1 MEIAIIV
8 GHELPF
14 PPTRG
19 GGAHSLLDSI
29 SKEMVKR
36 GHSVTVFSPLMEN
49 EIRNELLFGVKH
61 VRVKG
66 FPRNQNHLFNFFL
79 GLIYFFRVVRK
90 LEKYDVIN
98 SHLLQGF
105 LLPFFTKKTFITHT
119 IHRDPK
125 SFIKLFKSV
134 DRIYAGTDSIVDEAK
149 LKFPSLKEKFKTI
162 YNGISFE
169 GFGNPITRKR
179 DGKIKYLFIGRFSED
194 KGLDS
199 FIHGFVLAAKEN
211 PDIYFNS
218 VGPMTDNES
227 GEEKL
232 VKKLEKIVIENE
244 LQDRITFN
252 PPIYD
257 KDLLMHYVKTQ
268 DVVVLPSIFGETLNM
283 SIIECT
289 RVGKAFLITDLAA
302 NTPLIEDGH
311 NGFFVK
317 VGDSEDWKNK
327 ILELSDD
334 ISLIEKFGRN
344 SYLFGLSKFSI
355 RKIVDEYIKD
365 YERNIS

>member
-1 MEIAIIV
+1 MEIAFIV

-14 PPTRG
+14 PPTKG

-36 GHSVTVFSPLMEN
+36 GHSVTVFSPLSDN
-49 EIRNELLFGVKH
+49 DISDELLFGVKH

-66 FPRNQNHLFNFFL
+66 FQRNKNHLFNFFL

-90 LEKYDVIN
+90 LKKYDVIN

-105 LLPFFTKKTFITHT
+105 LLPFFTKKAFLTHT

-162 YNGISFE
+162 YNGISFD
-169 GFGNPITRKR
+169 GFSTPEARKR
-179 DGKIKYLFIGRFSED
+179 DGMIKYLFIGRFSED
-194 KGLDS
+194 KGLES
-199 FIHGFVLAAKEN
+199 FVNGFILAAKEN
-211 PDIYFNS
+211 PNIYFSS
-218 VGPMTDNES
+218 VGPLTDNES
-227 GEEKL
+227 GDEKL
-232 VKKLEKIVIENE
+232 VKKLVKVVSENK
-244 LQDRITFN
+244 LNAKITFN

-257 KDLLMHYVKTQ
+257 KDLLMHYVKNQ
-268 DVVVLPSIFGETLNM
+268 DVVVLPSVFGETLNM

-302 NTPLIEDGH
+302 NRPLIDDGY

-327 ILELSDD
+327 ILKISEN

-344 SYLFGLSKFSI
+344 SYMLGLSKFSI
-355 RKIVDEYIKD
+355 EKIVEEYIED
-365 YERNIS
+365 YARNIT